1 MQISNNNDP
10 IKERSNGIKVEISYL
25 PAIDTPKMEVKAKK
39 IANKPKS
46 SGAKILAN
54 TGLRAKGI
62 NCEINE
68 PIVNVDTALKKEFCK
83 ILNIFYRQKHIGCLY
98 LIKARYNH

>member
-1 MQISNNNDP
+1 MQINNNTDP
-10 IKERSNGIKVEISYL
+10 IKERKNEIIVKLIASESLRGIKVEISYL
-25 PAIDTPKMEVKAKK
+25 PAIDTPKIEVKAKK

-46 SGAKILAN
+46 SGVKILAN

-83 ILNIFYRQKHIGCLY
+83 ILNIFYR
-98 LIKARYNH
+98 